1 MNKTTIL
8 CVDDEADNLDAL
20 ERLFRKNYHVLR
32 AQSGREALTILEQH
46 QGPIALIITDQRM
59 PEMTGVQLLE
69 KTINTHPETL
79 RILLTGYTDLESVIE
94 AVNKGQ
100 IYRYLTKPWDSLDL
114 LKTVEHATETFVI
127 RRDLKSKTEELEKAF
142 NELKSLDTAKSNFMI
157 LINHELKT
165 PLTTLLSFSDL
176 LSETKLDDEQQMMLN
191 RIRKSA
197 DRLKTLIDDVLLI
210 VRAETGQ
217 IRLDNNFQI
226 IHQIDES
233 HFSDTAKY
241 IKEKKLTIEYQLE
254 PQPVY
259 CDARLIKQVL
269 LRLVHNAVKFARE
282 GSTIKVVSQR
292 DLQSFRFSVFN
303 EGSQISDTILNK
315 IFNPFFIDENIM
327 NHSTG
332 LGLGLS
338 ICQAILKTHQS
349 QLHVNNHQNGVEVSF
364 RLFTRS

>member
-8 CVDDEADNLDAL
+8 CVDDEPDNLDAL
-20 ERLFRKNYHVLR
+20 ERLFRKDYHVLR
-32 AQSGREALTILEQH
+32 AQSGREALDILKQV
-46 QGPIALIITDQRM
+46 QSPIALIITDQRM

-69 KTINTHPETL
+69 KTIQTHPETL

-114 LKTVEHATETFVI
+114 LKTVEHAAETFVI
-127 RRDLKSKTEELEKAF
+127 RRDLKAKTAELEKAF
-142 NELKSLDTAKSNFMI
+142 NELKTLDTAKSNFMI

-176 LSETKLDDEQQMMLN
+176 LSETKLDDEQKSMLQ

-197 DRLKTLIDDVLLI
+197 DRLKLLIDDVLLI

-217 IRLDNNFQI
+217 LRLDKNIQI
-226 IHQIDES
+226 INHLEEKNYLDIN
-233 HFSDTAKY
+233 KY
-241 IKEKKLTIEYQLE
+241 IEQKNLTISYNFDAL
-254 PQPVY
+254 PIM
-259 CDARLIKQVL
+259 CDSRLIKQVL
-269 LRLVHNAVKFARE
+269 LRLVHNAVKFAKE
-282 GSTIKVVSQR
+282 NSTVQIISKR
-292 DLQSFRFSVFN
+292 NLQGIDFLVIN
-303 EGSQISDTILNK
+303 EGNPIADNVLNK

-349 QLHVNNHQNGVEVSF
+349 ELKMTNLPNGVQASF
-364 RLFTRS
+364 HLHHQI